1 MADDKPGKPY
11 PPRWAM
17 IYTLAL
23 IVWIILDVLHGGR
36 PWGSTP
42 LVTVGCLG
50 RQADRSRSG
59 RAGLRGCGSCAP
71 PLPPSDRLLPIHS
84 PEGRCQGWPPRVR

>member
-1 MADDKPGKPY
+1 
-11 PPRWAM
+11 M
-17 IYTLAL
+17 IYILAL

-71 PLPPSDRLLPIHS
+71 PLPPIGPAAADSFPGGKMSRAASACTLT
-84 PEGRCQGWPPRVR
+84 RYF

>member
-17 IYTLAL
+17 IYILAL

-50 RQADRSRSG
+50 
-59 RAGLRGCGSCAP
+59 
-71 PLPPSDRLLPIHS
+71 
-84 PEGRCQGWPPRVR
+84 